1 MARRRV
7 AHRTAHLAVNHER
20 WLVSY
25 ADFIT
30 LLFAFFVVM
39 YSVSQVSETKYRV
52 LSDTLVSTFKFQSQT
67 LNPIQVG
74 QPSLSSDP
82 SVIENSKPKLG
93 EGLGE
98 GAFEKQRDLPHMA
111 ENLSESLADLIDRD
125 LVSINSNEFWL
136 EIELNSNV
144 LFSSA
149 SATPSTDAK
158 LIFAEIAKHLLN
170 ANNPIQVEGYT
181 DSAPIQTSSFPSNW
195 ELSASRATA
204 VVKLL
209 AQQGIA
215 PDRLSAVG
223 YGEFQP
229 IADNSTEAGR
239 AQNRRVVLMVARDKV
254 ERPARSLGDIDLDAA
269 LGEGTFSDDKPD
281 VSDSDASAVGLSQSD
296 IEFNEAP
303 SLKPLE
309 ESQPGVDVPKTE
321 AASGRLTTEGGLKAI
336 KLESGG
342 ILFTSDPARLSEQ
355 TKD

>member
-1 MARRRV
+1 M
-7 AHRTAHLAVNHER
+7 
-20 WLVSY
+20 SY

-74 QPSLSSDP
+74 EPSLSSDP
-82 SVIENSKPKLG
+82 SVIENTKPKLG
-93 EGLGE
+93 EGMGE
-98 GAFEKQRDLPHMA
+98 GAFEKQTDLPHMA

-136 EIELNSNV
+136 EVGLNSNV

-149 SATPSTDAK
+149 SATPSADAK
-158 LIFAEIAKHLLN
+158 LIFSEIAKHLSSGH
-170 ANNPIQVEGYT
+170 NPIQVEGYT
-181 DSAPIQTSSFPSNW
+181 DSEPIQTSLFPSNW
-195 ELSASRATA
+195 ELSAARASA

-209 AQQGIA
+209 ADDGVA
-215 PDRLSAVG
+215 PERLSAVG

-239 AQNRRVVLMVARDKV
+239 AQNRRVVLMVAREKPD
-254 ERPARSLGDIDLDAA
+254 RPTRSLDDQDVNAILDAD
-269 LGEGTFSDDKPD
+269 TFVEVP
-281 VSDSDASAVGLSQSD
+281 ASLEQPAAEPAKSAQ
-296 IEFNEAP
+296 EFGEAP
-303 SLKPLE
+303 NLLPELNQAGN
-309 ESQPGVDVPKTE
+309 ESQPPSEPAKIN
-321 AASGRLTTEGGLKAI
+321 GLRAI

-342 ILFTSDPARLSEQ
+342 ILFTSDPSRVSEQ
-355 TKD
+355 TDE